1 MPTAVNRVVT
11 VTVND
16 KAKAT
21 TTLHAVSQK
30 TQAAQLSLSGR
41 WGENHL
47 SESSTVA
54 AVRLH
59 NQNNRE
65 TVTIA
70 SENHVVNKRK
80 RCILVAWKMRG
91 AVVSLG

>member
-1 MPTAVNRVVT
+1 MPTAVNRVSQLMT
-11 VTVND
+11 KPNYPAHCKSKD
-16 KAKAT
+16 SSG
-21 TTLHAVSQK
+21 AVVPIW
-30 TQAAQLSLSGR
+30 AL
-41 WGENHL
+41 GENHL

-70 SENHVVNKRK
+70 SENHVVKNKRK
-80 RCILVAWKMRG
+80 RCILVACKMRG
-91 AVVSLG
+91 AVVSLD